1 MEVRSKYESALILDK
16 VEIIESSFR
25 KKDGSLDDLEL
36 GVQVDHSLNKIGDD
50 KFELILTTK
59 VADQDEKVCVWVKGR
74 AIFNTQQENMSI
86 LERNA
91 IAILF
96 PYIRSYIST
105 ITTQPGMAPI
115 LLPAMNIVAMLNDQK
130 EKININAVYISIWII
145 VLLKKKETGL
155 LPYGYCLGGGLVSF
169 L

>member
-1 MEVRSKYESALILDK
+1 MLDK
-16 VEIIESSFR
+16 ELFFSLCEKYNVELSKTAKTPMIRDAEGVHAITESSFR
-25 KKDGSLDDLEL
+25 KKDGLLDDLEL

-130 EKININAVYISIWII
+130 KN
-145 VLLKKKETGL
+145 
-155 LPYGYCLGGGLVSF
+155 
-169 L
+169 

>member
-16 VEIIESSFR
+16 IEIIESSFR
-25 KKDGSLDDLEL
+25 KKDGLLDDLEL
-36 GVQVDHSLNKIGDD
+36 GVQ
-50 KFELILTTK
+50 
-59 VADQDEKVCVWVKGR
+59 VCVWVKGR

-130 EKININAVYISIWII
+130 KN
-145 VLLKKKETGL
+145 
-155 LPYGYCLGGGLVSF
+155 
-169 L
+169 